1 MNSFK
6 QTISVL
12 AGAAVFAAVAA
23 VPLFAGNAQDSKT
36 LKKAQLTPQ
45 IQLNPQIRESPLYA
59 QRLLKAPPQIKTQ
72 ITQLR
77 QVAVAQKWTFNIGYT
92 TALDRSIEQ
101 LTGLKLPP
109 PAELEQKAAAQN
121 RFAVDALRI
130 DNQYLIAQKFKLAP
144 LACTVASASCSFQA
158 KMPPIRNQSGCGSC
172 WAFTAMGAYEGTYNL
187 RFNSVI
193 DTSEQH
199 IVSCAGAG
207 SCAGGWWD
215 PVFTWM
221 LANKVRTEA
230 QTPYT
235 ASNGVCTPAP
245 AGTYKAAAWGFVTVK
260 AEVPSVAQLK
270 QALVT
275 HGPLAVAV
283 RVTPAFQAY
292 TAGVFNQNDTGWINH
307 GVVIVGWDNA
317 RGAWRIRN
325 SWGTGWGEDG
335 YMWIKYGSNSIG
347 YAAAWVRPTP
357 RQLVINPALIELIK
371 RRPVVLRPIG

>member
-6 QTISVL
+6 QVVPTFAGAIAVAAIAATPFF
-12 AGAAVFAAVAA
+12 AGAAQES
-23 VPLFAGNAQDSKT
+23 PS
-36 LKKAQLTPQ
+36 LKKAPLAAQ
-45 IQLNPQIRESPLYA
+45 IKEAPIYN
-59 QRLLKAPPQIKTQ
+59 QRLLKASPQIKTQ
-72 ITQLR
+72 ITELR
-77 QVAVAQKWTFNIGYT
+77 QTAVQQNWTFNIGYT

-109 PAELEQKAAAQN
+109 PAELEAKMANQN
-121 RFAVDALRI
+121 KFAVEALEI
-130 DNQYLIAQKFKLAP
+130 DRKFMIAKKVTLAP
-144 LACTVASASCSFQA
+144 LPCTAGSASCSYESR
-158 KMPPIRNQSGCGSC
+158 MPAIRNQGGCGSC
-172 WAFTAMGAYEGTYNL
+172 WAFTAMGAYEGTYRL
-187 RFNSVI
+187 RFNAVI

-221 LANKVRTEA
+221 LGTKVRTEA

-260 AEVPSVAQLK
+260 AEVPTVAQLK
-270 QALVT
+270 SALVT

-307 GVVIVGWDNA
+307 GVVIVGWDDSK
-317 RGAWRIRN
+317 GAWRIRN
-325 SWGTGWGEDG
+325 SWGTGWGDNG

-347 YAAAWVRPTP
+347 YAAAWVRPA
-357 RQLVINPALIELIK
+357 RQDLVLNPDLLRLIDRNRLI
-371 RRPVVLRPIG
+371 LRPIGS

>member
-6 QTISVL
+6 QAVPIIAGAVAFAAIAATPFF
-12 AGAAVFAAVAA
+12 AGAAQQT
-23 VPLFAGNAQDSKT
+23 PS
-36 LKKAQLTPQ
+36 LKKAPLAAQ
-45 IQLNPQIRESPLYA
+45 IKEAPIYN
-59 QRLLKAPPQIKTQ
+59 QRLLNAPPQIKTQ

-77 QVAVAQKWTFNIGYT
+77 QVAVQQNWTFSIGYT

-101 LTGLKLPP
+101 LTGLKLPQ
-109 PAELEQKAAAQN
+109 PAELEAKMVSQN
-121 RFAVDALRI
+121 KFAIEALDLDRK
-130 DNQYLIAQKFKLAP
+130 YMIAKKFTLAP
-144 LACTVASASCSFQA
+144 LPCTAGSASCSYESR
-158 KMPPIRNQSGCGSC
+158 MPAIRNQGGCGSC
-172 WAFTAMGAYEGTYNL
+172 WAFTAMGAYEGTYRL
-187 RFNSVI
+187 RFNAVI

-221 LANKVRTEA
+221 LGTKVRSEA

-260 AEVPSVAQLK
+260 AEVPTVAQLK
-270 QALVT
+270 SALVT

-307 GVVIVGWDNA
+307 GVVIVGWDDA
-317 RGAWRIRN
+317 KGAWRIRN
-325 SWGTGWGEDG
+325 SWGTGWGENG
-335 YMWIKYGSNSIG
+335 YMWIKYGANSIG
-347 YAAAWVRPTP
+347 YAAAWVRPA
-357 RQLVINPALIELIK
+357 RQDLVLNPDLLRLIERNRL
-371 RRPVVLRPIG
+371 VLRPIG

>member
-6 QTISVL
+6 QAVPIIAGAVAFAAIAATPFF
-12 AGAAVFAAVAA
+12 AGAAQQT
-23 VPLFAGNAQDSKT
+23 PS
-36 LKKAQLTPQ
+36 LKKAPLAAQ
-45 IQLNPQIRESPLYA
+45 IKEAPIYN
-59 QRLLKAPPQIKTQ
+59 QRLLNAPPQIKTQ

-77 QVAVAQKWTFNIGYT
+77 QVAVQQNWTFSIGYT

-101 LTGLKLPP
+101 LTGLKLPQ
-109 PAELEQKAAAQN
+109 PAELEAKMVSQN
-121 RFAVDALRI
+121 KFAIEALDLDRK
-130 DNQYLIAQKFKLAP
+130 YMIAKKFTLAP
-144 LACTVASASCSFQA
+144 LPCTAGSASCSYESR
-158 KMPPIRNQSGCGSC
+158 MPAIRNQGGCGSC
-172 WAFTAMGAYEGTYNL
+172 WAFTAMGAYEGTYRL
-187 RFNSVI
+187 RFNAVI

-221 LANKVRTEA
+221 LGTKVRSEA

-260 AEVPSVAQLK
+260 AEVPTVAQLK
-270 QALVT
+270 SALVT

-292 TAGVFNQNDTGWINH
+292 TAGVFNQNDTGGINH
-307 GVVIVGWDNA
+307 GVVIVGWDDA
-317 RGAWRIRN
+317 KGAWRIRN
-325 SWGTGWGEDG
+325 SWGTGWGENG
-335 YMWIKYGSNSIG
+335 YMWIKYGANSIG
-347 YAAAWVRPTP
+347 YAAAWVRPA
-357 RQLVINPALIELIK
+357 RQDLVLNPDLLRLIERNRL
-371 RRPVVLRPIG
+371 VLRPIG

>member
-6 QTISVL
+6 KAVPIIAGAVAFAAIAATPFF
-12 AGAAVFAAVAA
+12 AGAAQESPA
-23 VPLFAGNAQDSKT
+23 
-36 LKKAQLTPQ
+36 LKKAPLAAQLK
-45 IQLNPQIRESPLYA
+45 ESPIYNE
-59 QRLLKAPPQIKTQ
+59 RLLKASPQIRTQ

-77 QVAVAQKWTFNIGYT
+77 QTAVQQNWTFNIGYT

-101 LTGLKLPP
+101 LTGLKLPQ
-109 PAELEQKAAAQN
+109 PAELEAKMVSQN
-121 RFAVDALRI
+121 KFAVEALELDR
-130 DNQYLIAQKFKLAP
+130 QYMIAKKFTLLALP
-144 LACTVASASCSFQA
+144 CNAGAASCSYES
-158 KMPPIRNQSGCGSC
+158 KMTAIRNQGGCGSC
-172 WAFTAMGAYEGTYNL
+172 WAFTAMGAYEGTYRL
-187 RFNSVI
+187 RFNAAI

-221 LANKVRTEA
+221 LGSKVRTEA

-260 AEVPSVAQLK
+260 AEVPTVAQLK
-270 QALVT
+270 SALVT

-292 TAGVFNQNDTGWINH
+292 TSGVFNQNDTGWINH
-307 GVVIVGWDNA
+307 GVVIVGWDDA
-317 RGAWRIRN
+317 KGAWRIRN
-325 SWGTGWGEDG
+325 SWGTGWGENG
-335 YMWIKYGSNSIG
+335 YMWIKYGANSIG
-347 YAAAWVRPTP
+347 YAAAWVRPA
-357 RQLVINPALIELIK
+357 RQDLVLNPDLLRLIDRNRLI
-371 RRPVVLRPIG
+371 LRPIGG

>member
-6 QTISVL
+6 QAVPIIAGAVAFAAIAATPFF
-12 AGAAVFAAVAA
+12 AGAAQQT
-23 VPLFAGNAQDSKT
+23 PS
-36 LKKAQLTPQ
+36 LKKAPLAAQ
-45 IQLNPQIRESPLYA
+45 IKEAPIYN
-59 QRLLKAPPQIKTQ
+59 QRLLNAPPQIKTQ

-77 QVAVAQKWTFNIGYT
+77 QVAVQQNWTFSIGYT

-101 LTGLKLPP
+101 LTGLKLPQ
-109 PAELEQKAAAQN
+109 PAELEAKMVSQN
-121 RFAVDALRI
+121 KFAIEALDLDRK
-130 DNQYLIAQKFKLAP
+130 YMIAKKFTLAP
-144 LACTVASASCSFQA
+144 LPCTAGSASCSYESR
-158 KMPPIRNQSGCGSC
+158 MPAIRNQGGCGSC
-172 WAFTAMGAYEGTYNL
+172 WAFTAMGAYEGTYRL
-187 RFNSVI
+187 RFNAVI

-221 LANKVRTEA
+221 LGTKVRSEA

-245 AGTYKAAAWGFVTVK
+245 TGTYKAAAWGFVTVK
-260 AEVPSVAQLK
+260 AAVPTVAQLK
-270 QALVT
+270 SALVT

-307 GVVIVGWDNA
+307 GVVIVGWDDA
-317 RGAWRIRN
+317 KGAWRIRN
-325 SWGTGWGEDG
+325 SWGTGWGENG
-335 YMWIKYGSNSIG
+335 YMWIKYGANSIG
-347 YAAAWVRPTP
+347 YAAAWVRPA
-357 RQLVINPALIELIK
+357 RQDLVLNPDLLRLIERNRL
-371 RRPVVLRPIG
+371 VLRPIG

>member
-1 MNSFK
+1 MNSLK
-6 QTISVL
+6 QAVPII
-12 AGAAVFAAVAA
+12 AGAVAFAAIAA
-23 VPLFAGNAQDSKT
+23 TPFFAGAQESPA
-36 LKKAQLTPQ
+36 LKKTQLAAQIKEAP
-45 IQLNPQIRESPLYA
+45 IYD
-59 QRLLKAPPQIKTQ
+59 QRLLKASPQIRTQ

-77 QVAVAQKWTFNIGYT
+77 QTAVQQNWTFKVGYT

-109 PAELEQKAAAQN
+109 APELEAKMASQN
-121 RFAVDALRI
+121 KFAVEALELDRK
-130 DNQYLIAQKFKLAP
+130 YMIAKKFTLAP
-144 LACTVASASCSFQA
+144 LPCTAGSATCSYES
-158 KMPPIRNQSGCGSC
+158 KMTAIRNQGGCGSC
-172 WAFTAMGAYEGTYNL
+172 WAFTAMGAYEGTYRL
-187 RFNSVI
+187 RFNAAI

-221 LANKVRTEA
+221 LGNKVRTEA

-260 AEVPSVAQLK
+260 AEVPTVARLK
-270 QALVT
+270 SALVT

-307 GVVIVGWDNA
+307 GVVIVGWDDA
-317 RGAWRIRN
+317 KGAWRIRN
-325 SWGTGWGEDG
+325 SWGTGWGENG
-335 YMWIKYGSNSIG
+335 YMWIKYGANSIG
-347 YAAAWVRPTP
+347 YAAAWVRPA
-357 RQLVINPALIELIK
+357 RQDLVLNPDLLKLIDRNRLVI
-371 RRPVVLRPIG
+371 RPIG